1 MYVDGITSVF
11 TLRNMR
17 TVTGLKN
24 GQGWGG
30 GRESKDKGKQ
40 RDNCGNVGDITGGKN
55 EAS

>member
-1 MYVDGITSVF
+1 MYVDEIISVF
-11 TLRNMR
+11 ILRNMR

-40 RDNCGNVGDITGGKN
+40 RDNCGNIGDNTGKK
-55 EAS
+55 

>member
-24 GQGWGG
+24 GQGSGG
-30 GRESKDKGKQ
+30 VRKSKDKGKQ
-40 RDNCGNVGDITGGKN
+40 RDNCGNIGDNTGKK
-55 EAS
+55 